1 MKEIAIIDYGAGN
14 MASIINSLEYLGRK
28 VKILKEATDVHY
40 SHIVL
45 PGVGS
50 FGKLSDNLK
59 NLNFDKYITESL
71 KKGSFLFGICVGMQL
86 LFEQS
91 EESPGKNGLGLL
103 EGKFEK
109 ILPVKNKFLPLPHV
123 GFSRIN
129 NFNVRL
135 FNNIQNEAYFY
146 FIHSYYLKKVPKN
159 VKYCTSEYGEKFISF
174 IEKDNIYA
182 SQFHPEKS
190 HKTGLAL
197 IENFLEL

>member
-28 VKILKEATDVHY
+28 VKILREATDAHY
-40 SHIVL
+40 SHIIL

-59 NLNFDKYITESL
+59 NLNFDKYIIENL

-91 EESPGKNGLGLL
+91 EESPGKSGLGLL
-103 EGKFEK
+103 EGKFQK
-109 ILPVKNKFLPLPHV
+109 ILPFENKFLPLPHV
-123 GFSRIN
+123 GFSKIN
-129 NFNVRL
+129 NYNVRL
-135 FNNIQNEAYFY
+135 FDNIQNEAYFY
-146 FIHSYYLKKVPKN
+146 FIHSYYLKKVKKN
-159 VKYCTSEYGEKFISF
+159 VNYCTSEYGEKFVSF

-197 IENFLEL
+197 IENFLKL

>member
-14 MASIINSLEYLGRK
+14 IASIVNSLEYLGRK
-28 VKILKEATDVHY
+28 VKILKEPSDTHY
-40 SHIVL
+40 SHVIL

-59 NLNFDKYITESL
+59 ILNFDRYIIENL

-91 EESPGKNGLGLL
+91 EESPGKSGLGLL
-103 EGKFEK
+103 KGKFEK
-109 ILPVKNKFLPLPHV
+109 ILPLKDRFLPLPHV
-123 GFSRIN
+123 GFSKIN
-129 NFNVRL
+129 NYNVKIFDNMRS
-135 FNNIQNEAYFY
+135 EAYFY
-146 FIHSYYLKKVPKN
+146 FIHSYYLKKVPEN
-159 VKYCTSEYGEKFISF
+159 VNYCTSEYGEKFVSF

-190 HKTGLAL
+190 HKTGLTL
-197 IENFLEL
+197 IENFLKL

>member
-28 VKILKEATDVHY
+28 VKILKEATDTHY
-40 SHIVL
+40 SHIML

-59 NLNFDKYITESL
+59 TLNFDKYIIENL

-86 LFEQS
+86 LFEKS
-91 EESPGKNGLGLL
+91 EESPGKKGLGILD
-103 EGKFEK
+103 GNFEK
-109 ILPVKNKFLPLPHV
+109 ILPLKGKFLPLPHV
-123 GFSRIN
+123 GFGKVKNIN
-129 NFNVRL
+129 AKL
-135 FNNIQNEAYFY
+135 FENLQSEAYFY

-159 VKYCTSEYGEKFISF
+159 SNYCISEYGEKFVSF

-190 HKTGLAL
+190 HKRGLTL
-197 IENFLEL
+197 IENFLKL

>member
-1 MKEIAIIDYGAGN
+1 MKEVAIIDYGAGN

-28 VKILKEATDVHY
+28 VKILKEATDIHY
-40 SHIVL
+40 SHIIL

-59 NLNFDKYITESL
+59 RLNFDKYIRESL

-86 LFEQS
+86 IFEQS

-103 EGKFEK
+103 KGKFQK
-109 ILPVKNKFLPLPHV
+109 ILPVENKFLPLPHV
-123 GFSRIN
+123 GFSKIN
-129 NFNVRL
+129 NYNVRL
-135 FNNIQNEAYFY
+135 FDNIQNEAYFY
-146 FIHSYYLKKVPKN
+146 FIHSYFLKKVQKN
-159 VKYCTSEYGEKFISF
+159 VKYCTSEYGEKFVSF

-197 IENFLEL
+197 IENFLKL

>member
-14 MASIINSLEYLGRK
+14 IASIVNSLEYLGRK
-28 VKILKEATDVHY
+28 VKILKEPSDTHY
-40 SHIVL
+40 SHIIL

-59 NLNFDKYITESL
+59 ILNFDRYIIENL
-71 KKGSFLFGICVGMQL
+71 KKGSFFFGICVGMQL

-91 EESPGKNGLGLL
+91 EESPGKSGLGLL
-103 EGKFEK
+103 KGKFEK
-109 ILPVKNKFLPLPHV
+109 ILPLKDRFLPLPHV
-123 GFSRIN
+123 GFSKTN
-129 NFNVRL
+129 NYNVKIFENLRS
-135 FNNIQNEAYFY
+135 EAYFY
-146 FIHSYYLKKVPKN
+146 FIHSYYLKKVPEN
-159 VKYCTSEYGEKFISF
+159 VNYCTSEYGEKFVSF

-197 IENFLEL
+197 IENFLKL